1 MSPSAKSP
9 WEGVWSL
16 DAIIKRRLKRP
27 RSTGLTMVL
36 DTGVAPA
43 ALQDLLTLASQH
55 IDHWKFGFGTSALT
69 PTPVL
74 SEKLELLRGHD
85 IVAYP
90 GGTLLE
96 AAVVQEHCRVFMTR
110 AAQLGFSAVEISE
123 GTIEFPAERRRR
135 MIDCARDAGLLP
147 ITEVGRKNPS
157 RQPSAEA
164 LAEQALRDLEC
175 GAAWVIVEARES
187 GRGIGIYDEQGG
199 VRAAFL
205 ERIVDLVGGE
215 ASRLIWEAPLQA
227 QQAYLVRQFGA
238 NVSLGNIAPH
248 DCLALEALRCGLR
261 FETLETVAAHS
272 LDAGRWDPARIET
285 PPPAGVGKEQ
295 GDG

>member
-1 MSPSAKSP
+1 MNPSAGSP

-16 DAIIKRRLKRP
+16 DAIIRRRLKRP
-27 RSTGLTMVL
+27 RSIGLTMVL

-69 PTPVL
+69 PAVVL
-74 SEKLELLRGHD
+74 SEKLELLRAHD
-85 IVAYP
+85 VVVYP

-110 AAQLGFSAVEISE
+110 AAELGFSAVEISE
-123 GTIEFPAERRRR
+123 GTIELPAERRRR

-147 ITEVGRKNPS
+147 ITEVGRKDPS

-164 LAEQALRDLEC
+164 LAEQALWDLEC

-187 GRGIGIYDEQGG
+187 GRGIGIYDEKGG
-199 VRAAFL
+199 VRAPFL
-205 ERIVDLVGGE
+205 NRMVDLIGDQ
-215 ASRLIWEAPLQA
+215 ASRLIWEAPLHA

-261 FETLETVAAHS
+261 FETFEAIARHS
-272 LDAGRWDPARIET
+272 LDSGRWDPAQNENA
-285 PPPAGVGKEQ
+285 PPTAVGEEQ